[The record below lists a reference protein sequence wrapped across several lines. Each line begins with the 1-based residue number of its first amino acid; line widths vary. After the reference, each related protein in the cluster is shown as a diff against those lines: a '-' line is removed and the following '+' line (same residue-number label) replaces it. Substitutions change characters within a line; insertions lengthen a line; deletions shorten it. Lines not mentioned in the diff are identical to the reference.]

1 MEELSSKVPF
11 IFNKRG
17 GIKMAS
23 KITYEDK
30 VALSDDPSVDEIN
43 KVSDENL
50 NEIKTKFNQL
60 VDELPGVI
68 DNLTTAST
76 TDALSANQGKILY
89 DKVVELEEK
98 LVSLQATVTKLDTN
112 LGDLTVEVV
121 DEW

>member
-1 MEELSSKVPF
+1 
-11 IFNKRG
+11 
-17 GIKMAS
+17 MAS

-30 VALSDDPSVDEIN
+30 VALSDDPSVGEIN

-60 VDELPGVI
+60 VDELPSVI
-68 DNLTTAST
+68 DNLTTSSA

-98 LVSLQATVTKLDTN
+98 LVNLQATVTKLDTN

>member
-1 MEELSSKVPF
+1 
-11 IFNKRG
+11 
-17 GIKMAS
+17 MAS

-60 VDELPGVI
+60 ADELPSVI
-68 DNLTTAST
+68 DNLTTSSA

-89 DKVVELEEK
+89 EKVVELEEK
-98 LVSLQATVTKLDTN
+98 LVNLQATVTKLDTN

>member
-1 MEELSSKVPF
+1 
-11 IFNKRG
+11 
-17 GIKMAS
+17 MAS

-30 VALSDDPSVDEIN
+30 VALSDDPSVEEIN

-60 VDELPGVI
+60 VDELPSVI

-98 LVSLQATVTKLDTN
+98 LVNLQATVTKLDTN

>member
-1 MEELSSKVPF
+1 
-11 IFNKRG
+11 
-17 GIKMAS
+17 MAS

-60 VDELPGVI
+60 VDELPSVI
-68 DNLTTAST
+68 DNLTTSSA

-98 LVSLQATVTKLDTN
+98 LVNLQATVTKLDTN

>member
-1 MEELSSKVPF
+1 
-11 IFNKRG
+11 
-17 GIKMAS
+17 MAS

>member
-11 IFNKRG
+11 ILIQG

-30 VALSDDPSVDEIN
+30 VALSDDPSVNEIN

-60 VDELPGVI
+60 VDELPNVI
-68 DNLTTAST
+68 DNLTTASA

-89 DKVVELEEK
+89 EKVVELEEK
-98 LVSLQATVTKLDTN
+98 LVNLQATVTKLDTN

>member
-1 MEELSSKVPF
+1 
-11 IFNKRG
+11 
-17 GIKMAS
+17 MAS

-30 VALSDDPSVDEIN
+30 VALSDDPSVNEIN

-60 VDELPGVI
+60 VDELPNVI
-68 DNLTTAST
+68 DNLTTASA

-89 DKVVELEEK
+89 EKVVELEEK
-98 LVSLQATVTKLDTN
+98 LVNLQATVTKLDTN

>member
-1 MEELSSKVPF
+1 
-11 IFNKRG
+11 
-17 GIKMAS
+17 MAS

-30 VALSDDPSVDEIN
+30 VALSDDPSINEIN

-60 VDELPGVI
+60 VDELPSVI
-68 DNLTTAST
+68 DNLTTASA

>member
-1 MEELSSKVPF
+1 
-11 IFNKRG
+11 
-17 GIKMAS
+17 MAS

-60 VDELPGVI
+60 VDELPSVI
-68 DNLTTAST
+68 DNLTTSSA

-98 LVSLQATVTKLDTN
+98 LVNLQATVTKLDTN
-112 LGDLTVEVV
+112 LGNLTVEVV

>member
-11 IFNKRG
+11 ILIKG

-30 VALSDDPSVDEIN
+30 VALSDDPSVEEIN

-60 VDELPGVI
+60 VDELPSVI
-68 DNLTTAST
+68 DNLTTASA

-98 LVSLQATVTKLDTN
+98 LVNLQATVTKLDTN

>member
-1 MEELSSKVPF
+1 
-11 IFNKRG
+11 
-17 GIKMAS
+17 MAS

-30 VALSDDPSVDEIN
+30 VALSDDPSVEEIN

-60 VDELPGVI
+60 VDELPSVI
-68 DNLTTAST
+68 DNLTTVSA

-98 LVSLQATVTKLDTN
+98 LVNLQATVTKLDTN
-112 LGDLTVEVV
+112 LGNLTVEVV